1 VSAVNVQDKRFRVI
15 ETPRLSLHP
24 LQQSD
29 AVFYTSLFTD
39 SELMRQIGA
48 PLTREAADAAFWTT
62 MKMMQGVPPRAWL
75 WRAEERGSCDIVGL
89 VGIVMHQGMPEIG
102 SIIVTSQQL
111 RGYAY
116 ESLAAVRDTG
126 FQALGLV
133 SLFGRQQQENQR
145 SIGLMTKLGFRQV
158 PGLTGRI
165 HWRMDRDDLVE
176 CAGGF
181 LKPAPAVR
189 T

>member
-1 VSAVNVQDKRFRVI
+1 MSAVSAQEHRLRVI
-15 ETPRLSLHP
+15 ETSRLHLHP

-29 AVFYTSLFTD
+29 AAFYRDLFTD
-39 SELMRQIGA
+39 AELMRQIGA
-48 PLTREAADAAFWTT
+48 PLTRDAADAAFRTS

-102 SIIVTSQQL
+102 SMIVTPQQR

-116 ESLAAVRDTG
+116 ESLSAVRDHG
-126 FQALGLV
+126 FQAVGLV
-133 SLFGRQQQENQR
+133 SLFGRQQQKNQR

-165 HWRMDRDDLVE
+165 HWRMDRDDWVE
-176 CAGGF
+176 YAGGF
-181 LKPAPAVR
+181 LKPAPAVCS
-189 T
+189 